1 MLVKNQKVKMNWNGS
16 IRKYYVEKGY
26 PFTKIGDEFEVKI
39 EDLAPKS
46 QKYVLVS
53 CDYCGI
59 PFMRRYSNYNT
70 RKEKYGKDD
79 KDCCDDCRVHK
90 REETCLDKYGVKNA
104 VQAEEIQNKIKGT
117 IKEKYGVEYIS
128 QSEEIK
134 NKKKQTC
141 LDRYGVEYTLQVPEI
156 REMIIE
162 TNINKYGV
170 ENPFQNEEIKEK
182 IKQTNIKKYG
192 VKHPSQSPRIKDK
205 IKQSQIKALESIKLK
220 RKKTMIKK
228 YGVENAFQSTE
239 IKNKIKQ
246 NNLDKYGVEYYS
258 QTDEYKNK
266 YKQTCQDKY
275 GVDNVSQVPEIAEKI
290 SKSRTKEFIDLTN
303 MKFNH
308 LTVISLAPDKTN
320 KHGDRYWLC
329 ECDCENK
336 TRKEIAENHLI
347 NGNTKS
353 CGCILKESL
362 IERWNGKTKKDIY
375 PYYKQIYS
383 TYDSM
388 RKRCYNEKHDNYK
401 RYGGRGIIICDEW
414 LNDFMKFY
422 NWAIENDY
430 KEGLT
435 IERID
440 YDGNYE
446 PNNCKWATWEEQ
458 SYNKS
463 NTLYI
468 EVDSEMKTTKQW
480 SDETGI
486 PQYIIYQ
493 RYARY
498 RKKDKKELE
507 LLTKEK
513 FFKPVRKIHKKENT
527 I

>member
-1 MLVKNQKVKMNWNGS
+1 MLVKNQKVKINWNAS
-16 IRKYYVEKGY
+16 NKAYYVSKGY
-26 PFTKIGDEFEVKI
+26 PFTKMGDEFEVRI
-39 EDLAPKS
+39 EDLLPKS
-46 QKYVLVS
+46 KEYILVR

-59 PFMRRYSNYNT
+59 PFMKRYANYNIG
-70 RKEKYGKDD
+70 KEKYGIDD
-79 KDCCDDCRVHK
+79 KDCCDDCLIIK
-90 REETCLDKYGVKNA
+90 KEERCLSKYGVKN
-104 VQAEEIQNKIKGT
+104 
-117 IKEKYGVEYIS
+117 
-128 QSEEIK
+128 
-134 NKKKQTC
+134 
-141 LDRYGVEYTLQVPEI
+141 YT
-156 REMIIE
+156 
-162 TNINKYGV
+162 
-170 ENPFQNEEIKEK
+170 
-182 IKQTNIKKYG
+182 
-192 VKHPSQSPRIKDK
+192 
-205 IKQSQIKALESIKLK
+205 
-220 RKKTMIKK
+220 
-228 YGVENAFQSTE
+228 
-239 IKNKIKQ
+239 
-246 NNLDKYGVEYYS
+246 
-258 QTDEYKNK
+258 QTDEFKER
-266 YKQTCQDKY
+266 YKQTCQEKY
-275 GVDNVSQVPEIAEKI
+275 GVDNVSQIPEIAEKI
-290 SKSRTKEFIDLTN
+290 SQSRTKEFKDLTGIT
-303 MKFNH
+303 FNH
-308 LTVISLAPDKTN
+308 LTVISLVPNKTN
-320 KHGDRYWLC
+320 KHHDRYWLC

-336 TRKEIAENHLI
+336 TRKEISEHHLI
-347 NGNTKS
+347 RGNTKS
-353 CGCILKESL
+353 CGCIRKESL
-362 IERWNGKTKKDIY
+362 IERWDGKTKKDIY
-375 PYYKQIYS
+375 PYYKEIYC

-388 RKRCYNEKHDNYK
+388 RKRCCNEKHDNYK